1 MIMAQDT
8 YESQVGPT
16 VLLPHLLS
24 RAIPPRLNIATSDS
38 DAYRVD
44 GDDVVVCRHGA
55 TTTHERRQ
63 QHQIRRP
70 AVPYMCHKQG
80 QTGVSIGFQRRT
92 TSRVLTCG
100 FTVFTLGNSGGQIDL
115 GNHCSIP

>member
-1 MIMAQDT
+1 MGRPNGDWA
-8 YESQVGPT
+8 VT
-16 VLLPHLLS
+16 VRNSWLTCHPGKA
-24 RAIPPRLNIATSDS
+24 RYRATSDS

-44 GDDVVVCRHGA
+44 GDDVVVRRHGA
-55 TTTHERRQ
+55 ITTHERRQ

-80 QTGVSIGFQRRT
+80 RTGVRIGFQRRT

-100 FTVFTLGNSGGQIDL
+100 FAVFMLGNSGGQIDL